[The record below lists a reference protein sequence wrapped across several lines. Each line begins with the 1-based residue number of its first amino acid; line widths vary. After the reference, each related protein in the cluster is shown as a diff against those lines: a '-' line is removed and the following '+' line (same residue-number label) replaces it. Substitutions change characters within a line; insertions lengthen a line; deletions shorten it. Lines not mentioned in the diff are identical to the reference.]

1 NENTASGAVI
11 GTVVAEDHD
20 NDVLVYRF
28 ADGSSTN
35 GIFDIDPTSGQ
46 ISLNKTIDDVDLG
59 DYTLQVEVIDGTG
72 GIDTAEVNVSLV
84 NVNDAPESSP
94 SVVEMNEDTQVM
106 LDWSSFG
113 ISDVDSDV
121 SDLSVQ
127 ITTLPS
133 DGSLE
138 YRDSQGDWQSVQI
151 DQVLDKP
158 LFDEN
163 SVRFVPEL
171 NESGSDSFGGNQVGD
186 QESSYAQIGF
196 KPTDG
201 QSTGQESTLT

>member
-1 NENTASGAVI
+1 M
-11 GTVVAEDHD
+11 
-20 NDVLVYRF
+20 
-28 ADGSSTN
+28 
-35 GIFDIDPTSGQ
+35 
-46 ISLNKTIDDVDLG
+46 NKTIDDVDLG

-138 YRDSQGDWQSVQI
+138 Y
-151 DQVLDKP
+151 
-158 LFDEN
+158 
-163 SVRFVPEL
+163 
-171 NESGSDSFGGNQVGD
+171 
-186 QESSYAQIGF
+186 
-196 KPTDG
+196 
-201 QSTGQESTLT
+201 